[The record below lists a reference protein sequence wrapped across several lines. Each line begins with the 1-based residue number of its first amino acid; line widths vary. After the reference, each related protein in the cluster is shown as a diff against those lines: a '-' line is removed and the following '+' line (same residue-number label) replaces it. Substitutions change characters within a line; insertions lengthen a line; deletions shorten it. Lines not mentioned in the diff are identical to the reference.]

1 VKRILATVATAT
13 LALGG
18 LVATATTA
26 AAHTPDVD
34 AVCGSLSIN
43 LTQYAGASGGN
54 TNTVTVVVD
63 GETRV
68 EESFG
73 REFRAEVELTKDEA
87 HQWTVS
93 VDAWDDDDWDW
104 NMSGDLAA
112 CVEPEPTPE
121 PTPEVEPELETAFYV
136 YPKLDSTKPAAWE
149 NSGEQTL
156 IATREGE
163 EFWDELPQEYPGEL
177 FDVTTLP
184 ADVCEGSWG
193 VQQDV
198 VRVDDDFSWDKFQHI
213 TFPDG
218 PLFDW
223 RLKDHRHDD
232 LSNYL
237 AECGEDAPEPVAVP
251 SPSFVESCD
260 AGITVTMPDT
270 DLATYSEEWNADRT
284 EVTVTAALAEGVEVA
299 PETAL
304 SWTYT
309 LTGEA
314 CASEPVV
321 VTPDAPQ
328 VIDECGTETDELVLP
343 AAAEGLTYSSSAE
356 GIVATAAAGYT
367 LGELPAGYAAVDATT
382 AVYAVDESVFTDEP
396 CATTPTEEPTEEP
409 TEAVEEPTED
419 RAGAQ
424 EVAVDTEVD
433 DTEVED
439 ATGEQVAAQT
449 TELPRTGA
457 TVGITAAVAALLVA
471 AGATLFVVRR
481 RVSQR

>member
-1 VKRILATVATAT
+1 MKRILATVATAT

-18 LVATATTA
+18 LVATATAA

-43 LTQYAGASGGN
+43 LTQYADSRDGRD
-54 TNTVTVVVD
+54 NTVTVVVD
-63 GETRV
+63 GGEILR
-68 EESFG
+68 ESFG
-73 REFRAEVELTKDEA
+73 REFRTKLELTEDEA

-93 VDAWDDDDWDW
+93 IDAWDDDAWDW

-112 CVEPEPTPE
+112 CVEPGPE

-136 YPKLDSTKPAAWE
+136 YPKLDPTKIAAWE

-156 IATREGE
+156 IATREGDQ
-163 EFWDELPQEYPGEL
+163 FWDELPQEYPGEL
-177 FDVTTLP
+177 FDVTALP

-198 VRVDDDFSWDKFQHI
+198 VRVDADFSWDDFQHI
-213 TFPDG
+213 TYPDG
-218 PLFDW
+218 PLFGW

-237 AECGEDAPEPVAVP
+237 AECGEEAPEPVAVP

-270 DLATYSEEWNADRT
+270 GFATYSEEWSADRT
-284 EVTVTAALAEGVEVA
+284 QVTVTATLAEGVEVA

-321 VTPDAPQ
+321 VTPDAPK
-328 VIDECGTETDELVLP
+328 VIDECGTEADELRLP
-343 AAAEGLTYSSSAE
+343 GAVEGLTYSSSAE
-356 GIVATAAAGYT
+356 GIVATASAGYT
-367 LGELPAGYAAVDATT
+367 LGELPAGYTAIDEST

-396 CATTPTEEPTEEP
+396 CATTPAEEPTEEP
-409 TEAVEEPTED
+409 TQDTTED
-419 RAGAQ
+419 RPAAQ
-424 EVAVDTEVD
+424 DVAVDVPADAGEDEEV
-433 DTEVED
+433 
-439 ATGEQVAAQT
+439 AVAAQT

-457 TVGITAAVAALLVA
+457 TVGITAGVAALLVA

-481 RVSQR
+481 RVAQR